1 MRRPHQ
7 ALKRNFLP
15 FKWIK
20 YYFII
25 FWSINIDQ
33 KLYSGI
39 NLNQETSSQRLYYQ
53 NFDGCG
59 LLTKWCGLLTKW
71 CGSPLFVIL
80 QWCGFPKYMDAGPP
94 NTWMRPPLRMMR
106 PPHQND
112 AVSSSELR
120 SLLLMMIHQL
130 IVFYFSSVWILFIP
144 YTTKLIVSIVFKK
157 DFG

>member
-1 MRRPHQ
+1 MNLNLLTWVRNKGDPHHGGTRIILWGGRIMRRPHQ

-20 YYFII
+20 YYFFI

-59 LLTKWCGLLTKW
+59 LLLKWCGLLLKWWGYPKHGCGFPILVLYNDAVLHTKWCGLLIK
-71 CGSPLFVIL
+71 
-80 QWCGFPKYMDAGPP
+80 
-94 NTWMRPPLRMMR
+94 
-106 PPHQND
+106 D
-112 AVSSSELR
+112 AVSSSNIKL
-120 SLLLMMIHQL
+120 
-130 IVFYFSSVWILFIP
+130 SSVNQL
-144 YTTKLIVSIVFKK
+144 
-157 DFG
+157 